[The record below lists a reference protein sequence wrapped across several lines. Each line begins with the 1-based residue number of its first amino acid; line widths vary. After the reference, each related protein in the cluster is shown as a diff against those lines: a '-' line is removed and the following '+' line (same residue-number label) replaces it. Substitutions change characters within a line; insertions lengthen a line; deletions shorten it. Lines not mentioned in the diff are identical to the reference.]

1 MNGQSIELNG
11 SSNGDLLAQN
21 QQKGWWTIGLIN
33 GLHKYMTAETFGYK
47 LNANGVSLKKKQL
60 WTLEPSSTGESI
72 IYLRSHLGKYLSVDS
87 FGNVLCESEERDA
100 GSRFQISIAED
111 GSGRWALKNESRGYF
126 LGGTPD
132 KLVCTAKTVSKGE
145 FWAVHLAARPQ
156 VNLRSV
162 GRKRFAHLSETQDE
176 IHVDANIPWGEDTL
190 FTLEFRADE
199 GGRYALHTCNNKYLN
214 SNGKLETQC
223 TEDCL
228 FSAEYHSGH
237 LALRDRHGL
246 YLSPIGSKA
255 VLKSRSQ
262 TVTRDELFSLEDSL
276 PQASFIAALNSKYV
290 SVKQGV
296 DVTANQDEIGENE
309 TFQLE
314 FDWSA
319 HRWALRTTQDRYWCL
334 SNGGGIQATGSR
346 RCADALFE
354 LVWHGDGSVS
364 FRSNNGRFLAT
375 KRSGHLFATS
385 ESIED
390 IAKFYFY
397 LINRPILVLKCE
409 QGFVGYRAQ
418 HSNKLECNKATYET
432 ILVERAE
439 KGIVH
444 FKGHNGKYW
453 RIDGDG
459 ITVDADSPSDGFYL
473 ELREPTRICIRSTDG
488 RYLGATKNGT
498 FRIVEGG
505 SDSATQWEY

>member
-1 MNGQSIELNG
+1 MNG
-11 SSNGDLLAQN
+11 SSFEFIHTNGDMLSHN

-33 GLHKYMTAETFGYK
+33 GQHKYMTAETFGYK
-47 LNANGVSLKKKQL
+47 LNANGASLKKKQM

-111 GSGRWALKNESRGYF
+111 GSGRWALRNESRGYF

-132 KLVCTAKTVSKGE
+132 KLTCTAKAPSNGE
-145 FWAVHLAARPQ
+145 FWSVHLAARPQ
-156 VNLRSV
+156 VNLRSI
-162 GRKRFAHLSETQDE
+162 GRKRFAHLSESQDE

-190 FTLEFRADE
+190 FTLEFRLDE
-199 GGRYALHTCNNKYLN
+199 GGRYALHTCNNRYLN
-214 SNGKLETQC
+214 SNGKLELYC
-223 TEDCL
+223 TPECL

-237 LALRDRHGL
+237 LALRDRHGS

-255 VLKSRSQ
+255 VLKTRSQ

-276 PQASFIAALNSKYV
+276 PQASLVAALNLKYV

-296 DVTANQDEIGENE
+296 DVTANQDEIGTDE

-314 FDWSA
+314 YDWSA
-319 HRWALRTTQDRYWCL
+319 RRWALRTTQDRYWCL
-334 SNGGGIQATGSR
+334 SNGAGIQATGNR

-354 LVWHGDGSVS
+354 MVWHGDGSVS
-364 FRSNNGRFLAT
+364 FRANNGKFLAT

-409 QGFVGYRAQ
+409 QGFVGLRT
-418 HSNKLECNKATYET
+418 HSTTKLECNKATYET
-432 ILVERAE
+432 ILVERSA
-439 KGIVH
+439 KGVVY
-444 FKGHNGKYW
+444 FKGQNGKYW
-453 RIDGDG
+453 RLEGDG
-459 ITVDADSPSDGFYL
+459 ISVDGDAPRDGFYL
-473 ELREPTRICIRSTDG
+473 ELREPTRICIRSTSG

-498 FRIVEGG
+498 FKLLDEGR
-505 SDSATQWEY
+505 DSATHWEY